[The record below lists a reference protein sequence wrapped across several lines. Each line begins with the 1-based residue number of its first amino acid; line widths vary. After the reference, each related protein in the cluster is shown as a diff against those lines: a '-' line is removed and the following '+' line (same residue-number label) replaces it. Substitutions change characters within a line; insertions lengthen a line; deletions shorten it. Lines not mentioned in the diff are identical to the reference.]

1 MSLSII
7 EILLN
12 YAQNSSYD
20 GTYTDSSTGCAA
32 YDDLSSDSEYL
43 FYQLMVIP
51 SVLEFIL
58 LSFMITRQT
67 KWLDKCWSRPG
78 ILYPM
83 DIYEMKNRI
92 SFIAAFGAISFLFYE
107 VILNSRYIFPFTGH
121 LGVRFFVILFS
132 VVCYGFIYFPIFA
145 ALTLKSPIGYAIGSL
160 HVWVFTYKAY
170 DDTFGCA
177 SKIDSLDQFLVV
189 LRDWPK
195 LLAISY
201 LAIAMPVRFLISVKL
216 FPHIPMINP
225 RENTVGP
232 MKDELEKIRCSFQG
246 RHIRKILDPPVETV
260 EEDKVIDG
268 CRGKMF
274 ICCEDLLKPWIYRNN
289 PEFKY
294 SARILSVYFVCFILI
309 YKISAEFLFFLVPLF
324 DYLLLYI
331 AAIMEYIGWYPSIYD
346 TPDIESA
353 RTLLYIVY
361 YSVDSMKICF
371 ICACVIEVLLSCM
384 IIFHMISS
392 YRKNLIGLYKGSK
405 IHIPPRSEKSN
416 PSIMVG
422 TMRYTGYQVGYILWG
437 YLIQWSIFFLIFNV
451 IALIINLYRIGA
463 ADFITNLIKQLW
475 PAPITALALNL
486 IQILLAKFVFLQERG
501 NLLAIDNRRG
511 FFFLTYFVFFYNTFL
526 GVVSCLLRIIKA
538 IVIGALFLGRLDH
551 STLPRRFQL
560 MDPGFD
566 AYVGFMHME
575 NAHFNPIVLT
585 FLSLLKR
592 KTDSDTKNKKGIEN
606 ELYDVKYNMK
616 GHPHR
621 LAIRRWQLSCML
633 HYNPQLRIMR
643 KQYLSNLR
651 PSKAGIVTSKNEVKD
666 KPSVSV
672 TIPGK
677 DVQMKV

>member
-12 YAQNSSYD
+12 SAQNSSYD
-20 GTYTDSSTGCAA
+20 GTYPDSSTGCAA

-83 DIYEMKNRI
+83 DIYEMNNRL

-121 LGVRFFVILFS
+121 VGVRFFVILFS

-177 SKIDSLDQFLVV
+177 SEINSLDQFLVV

-201 LAIAMPVRFLISVKL
+201 LAIAMPVRFLISMKL

-232 MKDELEKIRCSFQG
+232 MKDELEKTRCSIHG
-246 RHIRKILDPPVETV
+246 RYIRKILDQPVETV
-260 EEDKVIDG
+260 EEEKVIDG
-268 CRGKMF
+268 CRGKLLS
-274 ICCEDLLKPWIYRNN
+274 CCKDLMKPWIYKNN

-353 RTLLYIVY
+353 RNLLYIIY

-371 ICACVIEVLLSCM
+371 ICACVIEVMLSCL

-392 YRKNLIGLYKGSK
+392 YRKNLIGLYKGSQ

-451 IALIINLYRIGA
+451 IALIITLYRVGS
-463 ADFITNLIKQLW
+463 ADFITILIKQLW

-526 GVVSCLLRIIKA
+526 GVISCLLRIIKA

-592 KTDSDTKNKKGIEN
+592 KTASDTKNNKDIDN
-606 ELYDVKYNMK
+606 ELYDVKYIMK
-616 GHPHR
+616 GYPHR
-621 LAIRRWQLSCML
+621 LAIRRWQLACML

-643 KQYLSNLR
+643 KQYLSKLQ
-651 PSKAGIVTSKNEVKD
+651 PSKTYDVTSKAQVKH
-666 KPSVSV
+666 SVSV
-672 TIPGK
+672 TIPEK

>member
-1 MSLSII
+1 MVIPSVSTAYNDISSDSGYIFYQLMVISSVSTAYNDLSSDSGYIFYQLMVI
-7 EILLN
+7 
-12 YAQNSSYD
+12 SSV
-20 GTYTDSSTGCAA
+20 STA
-32 YDDLSSDSEYL
+32 YDDLSSNSD
-43 FYQLMVIP
+43 
-51 SVLEFIL
+51 
-58 LSFMITRQT
+58 
-67 KWLDKCWSRPG
+67 
-78 ILYPM
+78 PM

-260 EEDKVIDG
+260 EEDK
-268 CRGKMF
+268 
-274 ICCEDLLKPWIYRNN
+274 
-289 PEFKY
+289 
-294 SARILSVYFVCFILI
+294 
-309 YKISAEFLFFLVPLF
+309 
-324 DYLLLYI
+324 
-331 AAIMEYIGWYPSIYD
+331 
-346 TPDIESA
+346 
-353 RTLLYIVY
+353 
-361 YSVDSMKICF
+361 
-371 ICACVIEVLLSCM
+371 
-384 IIFHMISS
+384 
-392 YRKNLIGLYKGSK
+392 KNLIGLYKGSK

-672 TIPGK
+672 MSLSILSVLLESAINSTEYNTSTQVSNIDCDPKELTQEGQYLFYQLMLIPSTNQFLLVLRDWPKLASMFYLAVMLPARFLFSLNIIPHIPIINPKPNTVGPHADTMDKIRSSLAGKHVRNTFQPPRTIIEDHG
-677 DVQMKV
+677 